1 MADEKKDKEL
11 KFEQALKKLE
21 SIAERLNSGNEDLDE
36 LLKLYEEGI
45 HYLKICREKLA
56 EAEMKVQ
63 ILTDRLNKEL
73 PEEEENG

>member
-1 MADEKKDKEL
+1 MADEVKDKEL

-21 SIAERLNSGNEDLDE
+21 TISERLNSGNEDLDE
-36 LLKLYEEGI
+36 LLNLYEEGI
-45 HYLKICREKLA
+45 RYLKICREKLA

-63 ILTDRLNKEL
+63 ILTERLNKEL

>member
-1 MADEKKDKEL
+1 MANEVKDKEL

-21 SIAERLNSGNEDLDE
+21 SIAERLNTGNEDLDE

-56 EAEMKVQ
+56 DAEMKVQ

>member
-1 MADEKKDKEL
+1 MADDVKAKEL

-21 SIAERLNSGNEDLDE
+21 TISERLNSGNEDLDG
-36 LLKLYEEGI
+36 LLNLYEEGI

-63 ILTDRLNKEL
+63 ILTERLNKEL